1 MRPNGHFDVEAVK
14 RHVDIE
20 RLLKKYDVQLKRTGA
35 DSLTGKCPF
44 HQDKSPSLSVT
55 PSKGLWHCFGCGAA
69 GDGIAL
75 VQRKENLDFPAALK
89 RTAEFAGM
97 SSLPAVETAT
107 PQGATAKPKVNG
119 QATSGA
125 KTQSSRIVETYP
137 YTDEKGELLYEVLR
151 LEPKSFRQRRPDGNG
166 GWTWSLGDV
175 RRVLYRLP
183 AVLKSEKSFRCRGR
197 EGRSHTRGLRSR
209 RDDQQQRGKP
219 AVASCIHGGTDRQDR
234 NRHPRLDS
242 DEPGRERGNR
252 IVKELTG
259 KAEGVLLVELPTG
272 RRTSPS
278 SSRRDPEL
286 TT

>member
-1 MRPNGHFDVEAVK
+1 
-14 RHVDIE
+14 
-20 RLLKKYDVQLKRTGA
+20 
-35 DSLTGKCPF
+35 
-44 HQDKSPSLSVT
+44 
-55 PSKGLWHCFGCGAA
+55 
-69 GDGIAL
+69 
-75 VQRKENLDFPAALK
+75 
-89 RTAEFAGM
+89 M

-151 LEPKSFRQRRPDGNG
+151 FEPKSFRQRRPDGNG

-183 AVLKSEKSFRCRGR
+183 AVLKSEKVFVA
-197 EGRSHTRGLRSR
+197 EGEKDVHTLEASGLVATTNSSGAN
-209 RDDQQQRGKP
+209 QPWLP
-219 AVASCIHGGTDRQDR
+219 AYTEA
-234 NRHPRLDS
+234 
-242 DEPGRERGNR
+242 
-252 IVKELTG
+252 LTG
-259 KAEGVLLVELPTG
+259 KTVIVIPDSTQTNLVGSVGTG
-272 RRTSPS
+272 SSRSLQARLKGCCSSSCRPERRTSPS

>member
-55 PSKGLWHCFGCGAA
+55 PSKGRWHCFGCGAA

-89 RTAEFAGM
+89 RTAEFVGM

-151 LEPKSFRQRRPDGNG
+151 FEPKSFRQRRPDGNG

-183 AVLKSEKSFRCRGR
+183 AVLKSEKVFVA
-197 EGRSHTRGLRSR
+197 EGEKDVHTLEASGLVATTNSSGAN
-209 RDDQQQRGKP
+209 QPWLP
-219 AVASCIHGGTDRQDR
+219 AYTEA
-234 NRHPRLDS
+234 
-242 DEPGRERGNR
+242 
-252 IVKELTG
+252 LTG
-259 KAEGVLLVELPTG
+259 KTVIVIPDSTQTNLVGSVGTG
-272 RRTSPS
+272 SSRSLQARLKGCCS
-278 SSRRDPEL
+278 SSCRPDEGHHRVL
-286 TT
+286 RGGIRN